1 MGARFTKIGTDGAEL
16 PEDATQWVAVRDS
29 TSDLIWSVEE
39 VKKPLT
45 WKKSIEWAKKLTVAG
60 FTDWRLPTVEELFL
74 LADRTRHS
82 PAIDTTFFP
91 GCTSDW
97 YWTSTPAAY
106 SPGDVAWLVR
116 FSYGDSD
123 WSYLSYDHRVR
134 AVRSTGDKP

>member
-91 GCTSDW
+91 DCKSDW
-97 YWTSTPAAY
+97 YWTSTPAAF
-106 SPGDVAWLVR
+106 SPGVSAWLVA
-116 FSYGDSD
+116 FGYGDSYWNGQRND
-123 WSYLSYDHRVR
+123 CHVR
-134 AVRSTGDKP
+134 AVRSTGGKP